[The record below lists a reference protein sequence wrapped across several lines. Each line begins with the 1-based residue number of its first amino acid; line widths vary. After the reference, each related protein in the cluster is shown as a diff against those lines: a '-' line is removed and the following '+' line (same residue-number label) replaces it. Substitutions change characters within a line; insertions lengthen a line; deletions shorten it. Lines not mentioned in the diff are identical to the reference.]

1 MVRDANTSRIP
12 NPLAYSS
19 APYWPLFILD
29 FYFFLLIFKNV
40 WRNSMK
46 LCTNDRSEKTHT
58 PACLRTNSP
67 NAAPP
72 IGHFYFRFWLFV
84 LIFKTVWWI
93 SMKLHTNDRRREYL
107 LQLIFEN
114 TSPQQRPLAA
124 IFILW
129 RPFWNLF
136 LLITSKPFDGFQR
149 NFTQV
154 IDGERCQHQ
163 SISEPTRLQ

>member
-1 MVRDANTSRIP
+1 MFDEIQWNFAQMIDLRKRIHRP
-12 NPLAYSS
+12 VYEPTRPTQRPL
-19 APYWPLFILD
+19 LDIFTLD
-29 FYFFLLIFKNV
+29 FDF
-40 WRNSMK
+40 
-46 LCTNDRSEKTHT
+46 
-58 PACLRTNSP
+58 
-67 NAAPP
+67 
-72 IGHFYFRFWLFV
+72 FV

-154 IDGERCQHQ
+154 IDGERCQH
-163 SISEPTRLQ
+163 IGCCRPYSEGGPVGCGMATILALHTDRDLTRKKYREIIFK